1 MIDVARNQ
9 YKFET
14 TQFKQLYDMTMPL
27 HNCLSDGF
35 ITQMKSFH
43 QNIMTNNIT
52 DTVTNDYEFICD
64 AIRLTRKYH
73 NDLIYELISYA
84 QAQHISSHDD
94 IPIDGY
100 HDIASYE
107 PYISNSQM
115 RNICLKQ
122 LSSYLYK
129 PISRNSYEYIAH
141 IITIIFGKK
150 ATYLT
155 VMLFVSM
162 FYTSASWTQT
172 IGLPTNT
179 EAKRVIDILQNLQS
193 QHDYSINCAVT
204 MSFNSMIR
212 QPELYYFGQD
222 TIQAEDPDTKH
233 YTITI

>member
-1 MIDVARNQ
+1 MIEVARNQ

-14 TQFKQLYDMTMPL
+14 TQFKQLYDITIPL
-27 HNCLSDGF
+27 HGNLSAD
-35 ITQMKSFH
+35 IMAQATQLY
-43 QNIMTNNIT
+43 QNMMINNIT
-52 DTVTNDYEFICD
+52 TTDYESICD
-64 AIRLTRKYH
+64 AIRLARKYH

-84 QAQHISSHDD
+84 QAQHISSRDD
-94 IPIDGY
+94 IPVDGY

-107 PYISNSQM
+107 PYISNSHM
-115 RNICLKQ
+115 RDIYVKQ
-122 LSSYLYK
+122 LSSDLYK
-129 PISRNSYEYIAH
+129 PISRKSYEYIAH

-172 IGLPTNT
+172 IGLPTNS
-179 EAKRVIDILQNLQS
+179 EAKHVIDILQNLQS

-204 MSFNSMIR
+204 MTFNAMIR
-212 QPELYYFGQD
+212 QPELYYFGPD
-222 TIQAEDPDTKH
+222 TIQAEDPDTIH